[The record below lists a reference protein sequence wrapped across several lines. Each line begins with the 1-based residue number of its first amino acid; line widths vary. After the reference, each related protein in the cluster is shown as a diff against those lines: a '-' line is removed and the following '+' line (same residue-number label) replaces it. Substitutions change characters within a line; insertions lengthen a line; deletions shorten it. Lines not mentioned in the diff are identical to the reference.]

1 MNEMIS
7 VVQTTLPG
15 EWLEAEVG
23 EWIFSIINENIA
35 ACAQRNLV
43 DSTYRWQDKIEYGP
57 EWRIQFKTSIDKT
70 EQLMTRI
77 NDTHPYESPQIIWW
91 EANSTRQYLNWV
103 QGR

>member
-23 EWIFSIINENIA
+23 EWTFSIINEKIA

-43 DSTYRWQDKIEYGP
+43 DSTYRG
-57 EWRIQFKTSIDKT
+57 KTK
-70 EQLMTRI
+70 
-77 NDTHPYESPQIIWW
+77 
-91 EANSTRQYLNWV
+91 
-103 QGR
+103 

>member
-1 MNEMIS
+1 MNETIS

-23 EWIFSIINENIA
+23 EWIFSIISENIA

-43 DSTYRWQDKIEYGP
+43 DSTYRWHGKVEYGS

-77 NDTHPYESPQIIWW
+77 NDKHPYEFPQIIWW
-91 EANSTRQYLNWV
+91 EANSTHQYHDWV
-103 QGR
+103 QGK

>member
-23 EWIFSIINENIA
+23 EWTFSIVNEKIA

-43 DSTYRWQDKIEYGP
+43 DSTYRWQDKIEYGS

-91 EANSTRQYLNWV
+91 EANSTDQYLNWV

>member
-23 EWIFSIINENIA
+23 EWAFSIINEKIA

-91 EANSTRQYLNWV
+91 EANSTRQYLNWI